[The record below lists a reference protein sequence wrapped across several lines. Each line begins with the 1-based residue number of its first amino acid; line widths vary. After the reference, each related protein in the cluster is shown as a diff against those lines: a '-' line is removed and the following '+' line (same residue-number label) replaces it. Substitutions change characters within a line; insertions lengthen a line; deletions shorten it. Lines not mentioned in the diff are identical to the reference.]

1 MTRKGRVRLL
11 KTAVWLLCLT
21 PLAWIAWRFVLG
33 DGLGVDPVVEVEHW
47 SGRSALTV
55 LLGAL
60 AVTPLRRLTGFN
72 DLQKVRRLVGLFA
85 FFYVTVHFMAW
96 LGLDQFFAWRWIGE
110 DIAERPFITVG
121 FAAFV
126 LLMPLAL
133 TSTRGWIR
141 RLGKNWVRIHR
152 LVYVS
157 AVLGVIHY
165 LWATKADD
173 RWPAVAA
180 VVLAVLL
187 GLRGWWAWRRRRG
200 PVRKGGPRKV
210 KEAGDPGERATAPSG
225 SGTGSPPPSRS
236 PSPAGLPSP

>member
-11 KTAVWLLCLT
+11 KAGVWLLCLL
-21 PLAWIAWRFVLG
+21 PLAWLAWRYFLG
-33 DGLGVDPVVEVEHW
+33 DGLGVDPVPEVEHW

-60 AVTPLRRLTGFN
+60 AVTPLRRITGFN

-85 FFYVTVHFMAW
+85 FFYVTLHFLAW

-126 LLMPLAL
+126 LLVPLAV
-133 TSTRGWIR
+133 TSTKGWIR
-141 RLGKNWVRIHR
+141 RLGKHWVRLHR
-152 LVYVS
+152 LVYAS
-157 AVLGVIHY
+157 AILGVIHY

-173 RWPAVAA
+173 RMPALAA
-180 VVLAVLL
+180 VVLAALL
-187 GLRGWWAWRRRRG
+187 GLRGWWAWRKRVGSRS
-200 PVRKGGPRKV
+200 
-210 KEAGDPGERATAPSG
+210 ASG
-225 SGTGSPPPSRS
+225 SPRGGSSGGGARPGSGRDAAGEGRAAPAEA
-236 PSPAGLPSP
+236 PSPAGVGPR